1 MSTQVGCDQGGRTTL
16 LNPGRGQCSSALPLP
31 LPRQPSPLGIF
42 PADGCV
48 TGWELR
54 FELRGSPVESAL
66 PKNTQIVGETAQIRQ
81 PNSCSLQF
89 TCWAGLSFSREV
101 LQGTHKSEW
110 VPTPVWLN
118 YGLMDVDCSCIC
130 STPRILVPHRT
141 HAYLCVTHI

>member
-1 MSTQVGCDQGGRTTL
+1 MVWSGWKDHTAEPWAGAVFICLTSPSATSTF
-16 LNPGRGQCSSALPLP
+16 
-31 LPRQPSPLGIF
+31 PLGTF
-42 PADGCV
+42 PADGWV
-48 TGWELR
+48 PGWELR

-66 PKNTQIVGETAQIRQ
+66 PKNTQIVGETAQVRQ

-110 VPTPVWLN
+110 VSTPVWLN
-118 YGLMDVDCSCIC
+118 YGLVDIDCSCIC